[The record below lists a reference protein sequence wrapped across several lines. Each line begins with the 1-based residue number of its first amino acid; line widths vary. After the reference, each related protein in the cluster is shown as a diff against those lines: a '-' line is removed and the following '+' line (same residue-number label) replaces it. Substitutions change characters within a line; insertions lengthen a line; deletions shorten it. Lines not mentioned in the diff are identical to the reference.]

1 MADFADS
8 ITLSGLL
15 SCLLYFIEK
24 LNMLVTHL
32 DMLGLLTGIMWFC
45 RKKIK
50 KFLGK
55 TVQKIKTVADE
66 GMTILLSVTALCRC
80 YC

>member
-1 MADFADS
+1 
-8 ITLSGLL
+8 
-15 SCLLYFIEK
+15 
-24 LNMLVTHL
+24 MLVL
-32 DMLGLLTGIMWFC
+32 ALC

-66 GMTILLSVTALCRC
+66 GM
-80 YC
+80 